1 MEVDVQSSEDMVDAA
16 SEHSGGASVVSVIAE
31 FAGFED
37 TNLLS
42 VCHGYTV
49 VVCKHK

>member
-1 MEVDVQSSEDMVDAA
+1 MEVVD
-16 SEHSGGASVVSVIAE
+16 EERQLCLIAE

-42 VCHGYTV
+42 VCQGYTV
-49 VVCKHK
+49 VVRTHESKVK